1 MCIPCFITLP
11 KSSQSSNI
19 AEVLPVL
26 LQCWAVPN
34 LSTLLSHILSCYLV
48 EPSPILKQCWCVPCL
63 FTRRKIT
70 IFLRGKLHYENLSAV
85 FYDINVMNAEVFAEG
100 LEKCRLLT
108 NLLGRKVEN
117 LDDYGCQKFKILSK
131 GTVRGSDL
139 VTLSDTK
146 QGFTVPKRKQRCTEN
161 RLRNICKFLYVSSK
175 TVSWDGRGGGGP
187 SCIKIGY
194 SEPTRAESR
203 EGTSNGAESSRVT

>member
-1 MCIPCFITLP
+1 MVLYKDFHFVH
-11 KSSQSSNI
+11 QRFSNLI
-19 AEVLPVL
+19 
-26 LQCWAVPN
+26 N
-34 LSTLLSHILSCYLV
+34 
-48 EPSPILKQCWCVPCL
+48 
-63 FTRRKIT
+63 RRHGT
-70 IFLRGKLHYENLSAV
+70 QVTYMELRGKLDYENLSAV

-117 LDDYGCQKFKILSK
+117 LDDYGCQKFKTLSK

-175 TVSWDGRGGGGP
+175 TVS
-187 SCIKIGY
+187 
-194 SEPTRAESR
+194 
-203 EGTSNGAESSRVT
+203 